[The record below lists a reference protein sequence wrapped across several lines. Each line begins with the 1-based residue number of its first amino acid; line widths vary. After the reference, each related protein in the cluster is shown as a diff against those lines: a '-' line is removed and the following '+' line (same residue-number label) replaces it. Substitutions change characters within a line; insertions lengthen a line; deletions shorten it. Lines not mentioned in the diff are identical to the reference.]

1 MPLDA
6 GAPRPATSHTGV
18 ALTLG
23 RRGTPER
30 FPGHSCPIKEKRGRT
45 RVRGL
50 VQQLFVDELPI
61 PISLSSPCYK
71 SGGV

>member
-1 MPLDA
+1 MPPDA
-6 GAPRPATSHTGV
+6 GAPRPATFHPRM

-23 RRGTPER
+23 RRGTPEW
-30 FPGHSCPIKEKRGRT
+30 FPGGSCPIKEKRGRT

-50 VQQLFVDELPI
+50 VQRVFVDELPI
-61 PISLSSPCYK
+61 PISLTSPCYM